1 MRDRTPKMLTFPDWT
16 RGRGNS
22 ELNLEASG
30 CPWNSTLYSES
41 PKRSIPF
48 TYLYGFPRQTGSP
61 AKGYP
66 AYPKLNVI
74 PAGRSAGGVEEPA
87 CFDEPPDID
96 SEPARSY

>member
-1 MRDRTPKMLTFPDWT
+1 MSL
-16 RGRGNS
+16 
-22 ELNLEASG
+22 ELNTVLG
-30 CPWNSTLYSES
+30 I
-41 PKRSIPF
+41 PKTVNTFYVSLRVPPPNG
-48 TYLYGFPRQTGSP
+48 LPRQTGSP